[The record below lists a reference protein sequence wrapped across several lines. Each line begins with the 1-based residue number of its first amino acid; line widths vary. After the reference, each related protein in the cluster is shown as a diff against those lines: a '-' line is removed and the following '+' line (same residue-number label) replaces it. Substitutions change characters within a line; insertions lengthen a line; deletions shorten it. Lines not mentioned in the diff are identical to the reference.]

1 MPPLTGHLAV
11 AATAALAAAL
21 TAPTAHA
28 ASRPCPAAGRPW
40 VQLVVENAGPAV
52 AQERTIEHMR
62 AELAPSGI
70 DVCTD
75 ARPGAPPALATVR
88 LTASD
93 GSTVDISAEV
103 VDAVTSK
110 ELARSI
116 DLSTTPP
123 DAHALT
129 IALGATE
136 LLRASWIEIELASAP
151 AGDVPVPP
159 EVEAD
164 VARERRRGPAGRPST
179 RVAVGLALAGEEF
192 SGGLRELGLDLR
204 ATGYLSRRLALG
216 ARFGVRGA
224 GNEEGRFGSVAT
236 SGWIAGVAATAPL
249 TPLVGRA
256 GAGLV
261 ARADALALTFR
272 GHPTEASTGTR
283 RGGTALSLSGG
294 IASWVRLTG
303 GLRFE
308 VEALAGGAPRGL
320 AATDGT
326 APLVSAGGI
335 LVAGSLGLAQD
346 F

>member
-1 MPPLTGHLAV
+1 MPPLTGRLAV
-11 AATAALAAAL
+11 AATAALAAAV
-21 TAPTAHA
+21 TAPPAHA
-28 ASRPCPAAGRPW
+28 APRPCPAAGRPW
-40 VQLVVENAGPAV
+40 VQLVVEDAGPAV
-52 AQERTIEHMR
+52 APERTIDHMR

-70 DVCTD
+70 DVCTE

-116 DLSTTPP
+116 DLTATPP
-123 DAHALT
+123 DARALT
-129 IALGATE
+129 VALGATE

-151 AGDVPVPP
+151 AGDIPVPP

-164 VARERRRGPAGRPST
+164 VARERRRGPAGRPAT
-179 RVAVGLALAGEEF
+179 RAAVGLAVAGEEF

-204 ATGYLSRRLALG
+204 ATGTLSRRLVLG

-224 GNEEGRFGSVAT
+224 GSEEGRFGSVAT
-236 SGWIAGVAATAPL
+236 SGWIAGIAATAPL
-249 TPLVGRA
+249 SPLGGRA
-256 GAGLV
+256 GVGLV
-261 ARADALALTFR
+261 ARVDALALTFR
-272 GHPTEASTGTR
+272 GHPTEAATGTR
-283 RGGTALSLSGG
+283 RGGTALTLSGG
-294 IASWVRLTG
+294 IASWVRLAG

-308 VEALAGGAPRGL
+308 VEALAGGAPRGME
-320 AATDGT
+320 ATDGT
-326 APLVSAGGI
+326 APLVSADGI